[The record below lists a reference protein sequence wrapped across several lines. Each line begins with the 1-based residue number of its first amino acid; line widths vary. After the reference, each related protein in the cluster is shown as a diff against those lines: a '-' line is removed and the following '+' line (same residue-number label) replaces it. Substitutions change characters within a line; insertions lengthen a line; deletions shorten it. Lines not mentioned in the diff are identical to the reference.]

1 MIILTDMRGIVA
13 IGLALFCISTADA
26 QRRSSTKKKSP
37 PPAPAPLT
45 KGVPAITCPSLLG
58 AGVKTARTFCDV
70 PAGRDPQQGV
80 IVTLPPH
87 TGPLTL
93 GFDLHARHT
102 YSEQETRAGRGYSRY
117 SAIIGV
123 LTMTGELIS
132 RAAVQAEFRT
142 AADLYDR
149 ISGGAGPGGL
159 KAVAPAGDE
168 VVFITIPAGVDQVSL
183 LGETLDATTP
193 AGHEKAVMAGRPV
206 AIVSNMSVEYRPA
219 TATPRKKGA

>member
-1 MIILTDMRGIVA
+1 MARVWRVAIVA
-13 IGLALFCISTADA
+13 AIVACLSVTADA
-26 QRRSSTKKKSP
+26 QRRRTPAKKKSA
-37 PPAPAPLT
+37 PPALAPPI
-45 KGVPAITCPSLLG
+45 KVAADIKCPSLLG

-87 TGPLTL
+87 AGPATL
-93 GFDLHARHT
+93 AFNLHARHM

-117 SAIIGV
+117 AAIIGV
-123 LTMTGELIS
+123 LAITGELIS

-149 ISGGAGPGGL
+149 IAGGAGPGGV

-168 VVFITIPAGVDQVSL
+168 AILIAIPAGVDQVSL

-193 AGHEKAVMAGRPV
+193 AGHETMVLPGRPV
-206 AIVSNMSVEYRPA
+206 AIVSNMTIEYRPV
-219 TATPRKKGA
+219 KKRAGG